1 MRRFLAAFILV
12 SATAFAGPVAA
23 DDIGFA
29 VVAHPDVVVESL
41 TVEDLGRIF
50 KKEVTRWP
58 DGTPIVPVELGG
70 TAPTRAAF
78 YHATLKLM
86 VGDVTAYW
94 INQAMTT
101 GNNPPKIFS
110 SDGLVM
116 RYVGQ
121 TPGAVGFVS
130 PGARVDPRVKR
141 IAVGP

>member
-1 MRRFLAAFILV
+1 MPRILAACMMVTALAL
-12 SATAFAGPVAA
+12 SAPALA
-23 DDIGFA
+23 DELGFV
-29 VVAHPDVVVESL
+29 VVAHPDVAVDHLSP
-41 TVEDLGRIF
+41 DALGRIF
-50 KKEVTRWP
+50 KKETTRWP
-58 DGTPIVPVELGG
+58 DGTPIVPVEVGG
-70 TAPTRAAF
+70 TAPTRSSF
-78 YHATLKLM
+78 YRATLKLV

-130 PGARVDPRVKR
+130 PDTPADPRVKR
-141 IAVGP
+141 IAIGP

>member
-1 MRRFLAAFILV
+1 MPRFLAACVMAMAL
-12 SATAFAGPVAA
+12 ATALPAGAEEM
-23 DDIGFA
+23 GFV
-29 VVAHPDVVVESL
+29 VVAHPDVAVDRL
-41 TVEDLGRIF
+41 TVDELGRIF
-50 KKEVTRWP
+50 KKETTRWP
-58 DGTPIVPVELGG
+58 DGTPIVPVEVGG
-70 TAPTRAAF
+70 TAPTRSSF
-78 YHATLKLM
+78 YRATLKLV

-130 PGARVDPRVKR
+130 PDTPADPRVKR
-141 IAVGP
+141 IAIGP

>member
-1 MRRFLAAFILV
+1 MPRILAACMMVTAIAL
-12 SATAFAGPVAA
+12 SAPVFG
-23 DDIGFA
+23 DDLGFV
-29 VVAHPDVVVESL
+29 VVAHPDVAVDQLSADE
-41 TVEDLGRIF
+41 LGRIF
-50 KKEVTRWP
+50 KKESTRWP
-58 DGTPIVPVELGG
+58 DGTPIVPVEVGG
-70 TAPTRAAF
+70 TAPTRSSF
-78 YHATLKLM
+78 YRATLKLV

-130 PGARVDPRVKR
+130 PTTPADPRVKR

>member
-1 MRRFLAAFILV
+1 MPRILAACLLLTGL
-12 SATAFAGPVAA
+12 ALGAPAGAG
-23 DDIGFA
+23 DMGFA
-29 VVAHPDVVVESL
+29 VVAHPDVAVDHLSAE
-41 TVEDLGRIF
+41 ELGRIF

-78 YHATLKLM
+78 YRVTLKLM
-86 VGDVTAYW
+86 MGDVTAYW

-110 SDGLVM
+110 SDGLVL

-130 PGARVDPRVKR
+130 PGAPADPRVKR